1 MHPTRILIAD
11 DHAVVREGLPGL
23 ILAHGHDWEICGA
36 AVDAEAAV
44 AMAIELQ
51 PDIVIMDYKMGVIDG
66 LAAAGQIKER
76 VPHAE
81 VLIFSGAVETCSLLE
96 IYRSSVGGFMLK
108 SEEVEELMPALEA
121 LRHHHRFRSRQVTEC
136 YLRIVEDAAAVG
148 TVSARELET
157 LRMIATGKSSKE
169 IAAEMGISLKTVESH
184 RTHLNRKLHCNS
196 AVELTRYALRNGLV
210 DL

>member
-1 MHPTRILIAD
+1 LRTGP
-11 DHAVVREGLPGL
+11 E
-23 ILAHGHDWEICGA
+23 WQICGA
-36 AVDAEAAV
+36 AFDAEAAI

-81 VLIFSGAVETCSLLE
+81 VLIFRGAVETCSLLE

-121 LRHHHRFRSRQVTEC
+121 LRHPHRFRSRQVTEC
-136 YLRIVEDAAAVG
+136 YLGIVEDAGAVG

-157 LRMIATGKSSKE
+157 LRMIAIGKSAKE
-169 IAAEMGISLKTVESH
+169 IAAVMGISLKTVESH
-184 RTHLNRKLHCNS
+184 RTHLNRKLDCHS